1 MEKFDDEWYSSIL
14 SQLNLTGDVR
24 GEDVEFPVSPLSRHV
39 APLKLV
45 LELQQWLSASVKIHQ
60 FVFIKSSTN
69 IPSTCPLNVTAARP
83 SQDLQIEFY
92 KWDKYIAR
100 KFISGYLIWTSKWWP
115 LLIPRSPSQISGQKE
130 TFVGVRFYWLK
141 AWCILPSW
149 ISNSIPYHLAV
160 RSKFRTLLAFIT

>member
-14 SQLNLTGDVR
+14 SELNLTGDVR

-45 LELQQWLSASVKIHQ
+45 LELQERLSASVKIHQ

-100 KFISGYLIWTSKWWP
+100 KFISGYLIWTSSGAHCWYRDLHLRFQDKRKHSSVYVFIDWR
-115 LLIPRSPSQISGQKE
+115 LGVFYHHEDQTQFLITLQWE
-130 TFVGVRFYWLK
+130 
-141 AWCILPSW
+141 A
-149 ISNSIPYHLAV
+149 NSELCLH
-160 RSKFRTLLAFIT
+160 S